1 MCCHKFVTKLELHI
15 SQQVFFESRIQD
27 AFIEII
33 GYYGFNISRQLVVD
47 FQAAGQTKNDNNRK
61 PVIGIHFRDGCC
73 LKDGQIVKYATPQ
86 YTSRQTGWHHRCEG
100 ENKINCISQ
109 LS

>member
-1 MCCHKFVTKLELHI
+1 MTG
-15 SQQVFFESRIQD
+15 IQD

-33 GYYGFNISRQLVVD
+33 GYCGFNISRQLVID
-47 FQAAGQTKNDNNRK
+47 FQAARQKKNDNNRK

-86 YTSRQTGWHHRCEG
+86 YTSIFLYNNNHMSSSNWME
-100 ENKINCISQ
+100 SS
-109 LS
+109 L